1 MMMLFLSTLTNNP
14 LPFMNSNFRI
24 SLYEG
29 DDEIETADGTRYATM
44 ATVEW
49 SKINMNEDDNPPLP
63 DLCCSIV
70 IYLKQERRGS
80 E

>member
-1 MMMLFLSTLTNNP
+1 
-14 LPFMNSNFRI
+14 MNSNFRI

-49 SKINMNEDDNPPLP
+49 SKINMNEDDN
-63 DLCCSIV
+63 
-70 IYLKQERRGS
+70 R
-80 E
+80 